1 MSDKSNKIK
10 IVTGDGKDLDIS
22 KVYEHLNVD
31 EPNSEVNDSNKIII
45 PPSKKNNI
53 KNRIYNIF

>member
-10 IVTGDGKDLDIS
+10 IVSGDGKDLDIS

-45 PPSKKNNI
+45 PPSKKQ
-53 KNRIYNIF
+53 